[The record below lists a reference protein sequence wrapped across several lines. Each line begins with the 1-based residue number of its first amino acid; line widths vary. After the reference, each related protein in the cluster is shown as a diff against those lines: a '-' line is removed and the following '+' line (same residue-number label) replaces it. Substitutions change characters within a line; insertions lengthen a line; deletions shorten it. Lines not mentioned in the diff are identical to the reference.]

1 MFVDSLENET
11 SRLISLAKSELPLL
25 WLRRYDLKPSS
36 DNWKNENYDFAKEPI
51 SKSAIIGMK
60 LRKNECAFVLTIE
73 SNNFNFE
80 VKDLKYDILSSISCL
95 GLDGKVSC
103 FELDGNGFQI
113 VHLVKNWLNCEMLMG
128 LSCFEWVKKSR
139 NHSKPDY
146 NFEIRKA
153 GDFIPLPHHVWG
165 SECPV

>member
-11 SRLISLAKSELPLL
+11 SRFISLANSELPLL
-25 WLRRYDLKPSS
+25 WLRKCDLNPSS
-36 DNWKNENYDFAKEPI
+36 DNWKKENYDFTKETI
-51 SKSAIIGMK
+51 SKSAIIRMK

-80 VKDLKYDILSSISCL
+80 AKDFKYEILRSIRCL

-113 VHLVKNWLNCEMLMG
+113 VHLAKTWLKYEMLMG
-128 LSCFEWVKKSR
+128 LSCFEWVKISR
-139 NHSKPDY
+139 SHSKPDY
-146 NFEIRKA
+146 KFEIRKA